1 MMRTLAAALILLA
14 AAGPARAADEPKSAP
29 AQAPTPTPNN
39 PQNLVGNYT
48 LVDGKTGG
56 RAIPDA
62 QLNGRVTITP
72 EVMTTFDRENKE
84 VYVLKYRVEPGEPA
98 GRITMTVA
106 RSSQPNAVGST
117 ARGLFRLEGE
127 QLQIIYDYKNEAF
140 PTSFDPKGENQNAFV
155 LKRSA
160 EGATK

>member
-1 MMRTLAAALILLA
+1 MRPLAAALILLA
-14 AAGPARAADEPKSAP
+14 SASAVPADEPKSP
-29 AQAPTPTPNN
+29 ATPNN

-72 EVMTTFDRENKE
+72 EAMTTFDRENKE

-106 RSSQPNAVGST
+106 RSSQPNSVGTT
-117 ARGLFRLEGE
+117 ARGLFRLEGD
-127 QLQIIYDYKNEAF
+127 QLQIIYDYKNESF
-140 PTSFDPKGENQNAFV
+140 PTSFDPRGENQNAFV
-155 LKRSA
+155 LKRTA
-160 EGATK
+160 ESGTK